1 MAVAKSKIS
10 AADFLPESHSLRALR
25 EAAQRCRGCELYR
38 NATQTVFGEGKA
50 HAAIMLVGEM
60 PGDRE
65 DIEGHPFVGP
75 AGKLLDRA
83 MEAAK
88 LPRKDVYITNAVKH
102 FNFVERGKRRIHAT
116 PKQIHIR
123 ACRPWLEAEIK
134 AVRPTVVVAMGA
146 TAAQTLLGPAFRL
159 THHRG
164 EVLSTDLASRIIATV
179 HPSAI
184 LRAPDDETR
193 HVEMEKFV
201 EDLKSVRKVLERAA
215 KGAA

>member
-1 MAVAKSKIS
+1 MSVAKSKTS
-10 AADFLPESHSLRALR
+10 AADFLPQSHSLKALR
-25 EAAQRCRGCELYR
+25 AAADRCRGCELYEH
-38 NATQTVFGEGKA
+38 ATQTVFGEGKA
-50 HAAIMLVGEM
+50 RAAIMLVGEM

-88 LPRKDVYITNAVKH
+88 LPRKDAYVTNAVKH

-146 TAAQTLLGPAFRL
+146 TAAQTLLGTTFRL
-159 THHRG
+159 TQHRG
-164 EVLSTDLASRIIATV
+164 EVLSTELASRIVATV

-184 LRAPDDETR
+184 LRAPDDDTR
-193 HVEMEKFV
+193 HAEMERFI
-201 EDLKSVRKVLERAA
+201 EDLKRVRKVLERAA
-215 KGAA
+215 TGAA